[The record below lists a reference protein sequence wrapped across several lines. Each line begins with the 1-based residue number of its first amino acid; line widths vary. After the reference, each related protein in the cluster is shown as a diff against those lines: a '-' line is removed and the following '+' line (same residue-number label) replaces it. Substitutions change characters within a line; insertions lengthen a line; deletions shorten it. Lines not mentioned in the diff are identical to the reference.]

1 MKRLALILIFAIF
14 PLFASGQ
21 ELERFSPSW
30 TFKVPGATKAEL
42 EERARTFRM
51 HAWLKMEMPE
61 RYMWDTKHESNWIL
75 TLEHKLESGKLNSIV
90 NTFFVILPD
99 EGKYTVSIEKLE
111 VTAYNGNFR
120 ISERFIVAEDDG
132 EYYKDKKIFAIVQD
146 AKVFATRQVEELLS
160 LIREKME
167 TQDIQFELV
176 QVN

>member
-1 MKRLALILIFAIF
+1 MKRLVLILIYAIF

-30 TFKVPGATKAEL
+30 TFEVPGTTKAEL
-42 EERARTFRM
+42 KERARAFRM

-75 TLEHKLESGKLNSIV
+75 TLDHKLESGKLNSII

-99 EGKYTVSIEKLE
+99 EGEYTVNIEKLE
-111 VTAYNGNFR
+111 ITAYNGNFR
-120 ISERFIVAEDDG
+120 ISDRFIVSEDDE
-132 EYYKDKKIFAIVQD
+132 EYYSDKRILSIVQD